1 MAARSA
7 CCLLSLS
14 CRFSADRTAASKMSS
29 SKGFEEIGS
38 AELHGFDGERNIAVY
53 RDDDHRQEH
62 LELLQP
68 AQQIDAADLR
78 HPDIGNDDPDRSSQC
93 SFSRLNA

>member
-1 MAARSA
+1 
-7 CCLLSLS
+7 
-14 CRFSADRTAASKMSS
+14 MSS

-62 LELLQP
+62 LEL
-68 AQQIDAADLR
+68 
-78 HPDIGNDDPDRSSQC
+78 RSRSTPLISGILTSVMTTQTAVR
-93 SFSRLNA
+93 SALSAG